1 MQSTCTKSC
10 EALTDFKCG
19 AVTGW
24 DLCNKSVHEM
34 SFIQDNPWKTLRW
47 LWNMLE
53 EDSAQD
59 STVWVN
65 GWHHRSYIHLLHCRC
80 FQQRNRDSDQIHLH
94 VTECCVKGKNQVFTQ
109 RRSMLQ
115 IWSSLIN
122 DWEPEQNLKC
132 FTFEDLIF
140 VSNFTGSLNF
150 LIISTLTRKYETLS
164 TWSQMSGLCCSWS

>member
-1 MQSTCTKSC
+1 MENFEMIVEYVGGRLSSRFHSLGQW
-10 EALTDFKCG
+10 
-19 AVTGW
+19 VTSW
-24 DLCNKSVHEM
+24 ELRPPFTLSV
-34 SFIQDNPWKTLRW
+34 FPT
-47 LWNMLE
+47 E
-53 EDSAQD
+53 EQ
-59 STVWVN
+59 
-65 GWHHRSYIHLLHCRC
+65 GL
-80 FQQRNRDSDQIHLH
+80 HLH

-122 DWEPEQNLKC
+122 DWEPEPNLNC

-164 TWSQMSGLCCSWS
+164 TWSQMSGLCCSWSWRSVWFCYDAWVIDPGF